1 MSYDSE
7 MNQSKSLSESEVDA
21 SEQENQ
27 FLTKNERKNEQKIL
41 QNDIKAMMDQFGSEN
56 VFEKISGANKNIKK
70 PTKEPEI
77 K

>member
-27 FLTKNERKNEQKIL
+27 FLTKNEIKNEQKIL
-41 QNDIKAMMDQFGSEN
+41 QNDIKAMMDQFGTEN